1 MYTRCKNVCADSVRG
16 GLLSLRCEHGE
27 LFESCIVEGCA
38 EIWQLYQDAVQEKRG
53 EFSGQVYRRNA
64 RNNRGERKSE
74 YDVAIEKYS
83 VSKYQDDQR
92 KPEEILENQSKREV
106 SRKLFR
112 NIFADEMTLRA
123 ALQYRVLKL
132 SQVCLIK
139 AYLDSDDELPN
150 YKRFDAIGRR
160 LGISG
165 KTAERRFQY
174 LVGKFLKTNAETCDE
189 SETRVIKV
197 RGERRPR
204 YYRRRSVQF
213 GEWRRD
219 MYELITDR
227 QTISQIRREPAPV
240 PPTRKTYTLSSPV
253 DGLFAALISQLSS
266 DCQGELVLPEEVSA
280 SDWELNVSWAELVL
294 AGKKGLTGPWSRS
307 EIAKR
312 LARGAIRC
320 GTCGTYLI
328 LGFWIGGR
336 KITRAKEFCN
346 KACLMKAQRQKKRLD
361 TSPGS
366 LAFGGK

>member
-1 MYTRCKNVCADSVRG
+1 MYTRCKNVCADSIRG
-16 GLLSLRCEHGE
+16 GLSSLRCEHGE

-64 RNNRGERKSE
+64 RNNRGDRKSE

-83 VSKYQDDQR
+83 VSKYQD
-92 KPEEILENQSKREV
+92 PEKILENQSKREV

-112 NIFADEMTLRA
+112 NIFADEMTFRA

-150 YKRFDAIGRR
+150 YKRFDAIGKR

-189 SETRVIKV
+189 SETRVINV

-219 MYELITDR
+219 MYESITDR

-280 SDWELNVSWAELVL
+280 SDWELNVSWAEFVL
-294 AGKKGLTGPWSRS
+294 AGKKGLTGPWSQS

-312 LARGAIRC
+312 LVRGARLC
-320 GTCGTYLI
+320 RGCRGYLI
-328 LGFWIGGR
+328 RGFRINGR
-336 KITRAKEFCN
+336 RITRAREYCDN
-346 KACLMKAQRQKKRLD
+346 ACKMRAERRKKK
-361 TSPGS
+361 TG
-366 LAFGGK
+366 